1 MVDLSKPIAADPA
14 KHRDQL
20 FERFEAL
27 RTKETFCDVTVAVK
41 GKEFKAHKVVLAA
54 ASPFFLSLWESN
66 MIESNEQ
73 RIEIK
78 LEEATASVMEDVLR
92 YIYTGNASVTEEN
105 CHTLI
110 ATANYLLLPGLKT
123 LAVAVLK
130 GKLTVE
136 NCVCNYYYADKYH
149 CEELKRACRTAIHS
163 NFTAVMDTEDFL
175 NLEIKQVVEWVS
187 SDDIKV
193 SSEKEVF
200 KGIVKWVSY
209 NRSEREG
216 FFLDLLRHIR
226 LRSIPHN
233 FLLKD
238 VVKEELVTRNND
250 CLNYL
255 LGSMESIIIPTEESL
270 TKAPRNCLKVQVE
283 GIFVCGG
290 RRALCYLPHVDAW
303 YQIGKMTFE
312 HQNHAAIQYRE
323 KVYIFSKQEV
333 HVSSDVHVIEY
344 YVPSTNCW
352 GSIQTD
358 FGYDEQFSSLSVLS
372 GYSYLYALTN
382 DADIPESTVFA
393 YDPDENFWKVKGD
406 EDSRNRWGACGIAN
420 GPYLYIVGGTD
431 RENFTATGITKVE
444 KFDPSNVSFEEV
456 APLNEARHDAF
467 GAAMNDK
474 IYVAG
479 GIQMRELRS
488 ILLNTCEVY
497 TPSTNEWHLMAS
509 LQVPRHSAS
518 MVCFRGALYVIGG
531 SKNTDNQV
539 AARETSVETFDFET
553 SEWKVKSTIPL
564 SLGSVEERNKQI
576 HFKACFATI
585 HRDVLENIIGT
596 DVHVNHNWR

>member
-1 MVDLSKPIAADPA
+1 M
-14 KHRDQL
+14 
-20 FERFEAL
+20 
-27 RTKETFCDVTVAVK
+27 
-41 GKEFKAHKVVLAA
+41 
-54 ASPFFLSLWESN
+54 
-66 MIESNEQ
+66 
-73 RIEIK
+73 
-78 LEEATASVMEDVLR
+78 
-92 YIYTGNASVTEEN
+92 
-105 CHTLI
+105 
-110 ATANYLLLPGLKT
+110 
-123 LAVAVLK
+123 
-130 GKLTVE
+130 
-136 NCVCNYYYADKYH
+136 
-149 CEELKRACRTAIHS
+149 
-163 NFTAVMDTEDFL
+163 
-175 NLEIKQVVEWVS
+175 
-187 SDDIKV
+187 
-193 SSEKEVF
+193 
-200 KGIVKWVSY
+200 
-209 NRSEREG
+209 
-216 FFLDLLRHIR
+216 
-226 LRSIPHN
+226 
-233 FLLKD
+233 
-238 VVKEELVTRNND
+238 
-250 CLNYL
+250 
-255 LGSMESIIIPTEESL
+255 
-270 TKAPRNCLKVQVE
+270 
-283 GIFVCGG
+283 
-290 RRALCYLPHVDAW
+290 
-303 YQIGKMTFE
+303 
-312 HQNHAAIQYRE
+312 
-323 KVYIFSKQEV
+323 
-333 HVSSDVHVIEY
+333 
-344 YVPSTNCW
+344 PSTNCW
-352 GSIQTD
+352 GSIQTH

-431 RENFTATGITKVE
+431 RENSTGTGITKVE

-518 MVCFRGALYVIGG
+518 MVCFKGALYVIGG